1 MNAGKSLLI
10 ELGTEELPP
19 KALDELSAAF
29 LRGICDGLAKRG
41 VAAGLDHAVA
51 YCSPRRLAAFVP
63 TVAASQPDQ
72 AIERRGPAL
81 AAAFDAEG
89 QPSKALLGF
98 AQSCGVD
105 VSQLEKLETDKGAW
119 LVSRAMKTGQTLA
132 ALLPEVIDEALKA
145 LPIPRPMRWADHEYS
160 FVRPVHW
167 LVILHGA
174 EIIDGEVLGLASGRK
189 SRGHR
194 FMHPQPVH
202 IADADSWLDSMRAS
216 KVMADPLE
224 RRQRIRD
231 EIAQVAIGL
240 GGTPRLD
247 DTLLD
252 ELANLTEWP
261 AAIACTFERAFL
273 DVPPEALVTTMVAN
287 QKFVPVFNADG
298 KLTEHF
304 IGIANIQSKDPAE
317 IRRGYERVIRP
328 RFADAKFFWDEDLKT
343 PLASYQE
350 QLKSVTYQQ
359 ALGSQWDKSM
369 RVAELARIVANRV
382 GVDGALATRAA
393 SLAKCDLLTRMVGEF
408 PELQGVMGRYYASHD
423 GEPASVA
430 EALDSYYQPRFGGD
444 RIAADK
450 LGQVLSVAE
459 RLDTLAGIF
468 AVGMKP
474 GGNKDPFA
482 LRRAALGL
490 ARTLI
495 EGGLELDL
503 RGSFIEALELLPDA
517 ALAAG
522 LKPGKDGKRPNLN
535 AGERRAILV
544 DELVDFVLD
553 RLRGYYAEQGFN
565 HAQFESV
572 LAVQP
577 SSLADFDR
585 RLRAIIEFNRCP
597 EAASL
602 AAANKRVANILRKQ
616 AEEPGAP
623 PIGRVVDPAHFEAD
637 AERELADALAVAQ
650 RDSAAALDAG
660 DYAAV
665 LSRLAQLQAPVD
677 AFFDS
682 VLVNADDPA
691 VRANRLALLA
701 QLKTQFSAVADI
713 ALL

>member
-19 KALDELSAAF
+19 RALDELSAAF
-29 LRGICDGLAKRG
+29 LRGIVGGLAARG
-41 VAAGLDHAVA
+41 VSAGLDQAMA
-51 YCSPRRLAAFVP
+51 YASPRRLAAFIP
-63 TVAASQPDQ
+63 GVAAAQPEQ
-72 AIERRGPAL
+72 SIERRGPAV
-81 AAAFDAEG
+81 AAALDAEG

-105 VSQLEKLETDKGAW
+105 VGQLEKLETDKGAW
-119 LVSRAMKTGQTLA
+119 FVWRAVKPGRPLA
-132 ALLPEVIDEALKA
+132 ALLPEIIDEALKA
-145 LPIPRPMRWADHEYS
+145 LPIPRPMRWADHDYS

-174 EIIDGEVLGLASGRK
+174 DIIDGEVLGLASGRK

-202 IADADSWLDSMRAS
+202 VADADGWLDAMRAT
-216 KVMADPLE
+216 KVLADPRE
-224 RRQRIRD
+224 RRERIHQQI
-231 EIAQVAIGL
+231 EYAAHGT
-240 GGTPRLD
+240 GGVPQLD
-247 DTLLD
+247 DALLD

-261 AAIACTFERAFL
+261 VAIACTFERSFL

-287 QKFVPVFNADG
+287 QKFVPVFDAEG

-304 IGIANIQSKDPAE
+304 IGIANIESKDPAE

-328 RFADAKFFWDEDLKT
+328 RFADAKFFWDEDLKA

-359 ALGSQWDKSM
+359 ALGSQWDKSV
-369 RVAELARIVANRV
+369 RVAELARVVANRV
-382 GVDGALATRAA
+382 GVDAALATRAA

-408 PELQGVMGRYYASHD
+408 PELQGVMGRYYAVHD
-423 GEPASVA
+423 GEPAAVA
-430 EALDSYYQPRFGGD
+430 EALDSHYRPRFGGD
-444 RIAADK
+444 RIAADP
-450 LGQVLSVAE
+450 LGQVLAVAE

-468 AVGMKP
+468 AIGMKP

-503 RGSFIEALELLPDA
+503 RASFIEALEQLPDA

-522 LKPGKDGKRPNLN
+522 LKPGKDGKPPVLQ
-535 AGERRAILV
+535 AGARRAILLE
-544 DELVDFVLD
+544 DLLDFVHE
-553 RLRGYYAEQGFN
+553 RMRGYYAEQGFE
-565 HAQFESV
+565 HGAFEAV

-577 SSLADFDR
+577 ASMADFDR
-585 RLRAIIEFNRCP
+585 RLRAVVEFGRRP

-616 AEEPGAP
+616 AEEAGAP
-623 PIGRVVDPAHFEAD
+623 PPGRAVDPAFFEAD
-637 AERELADALAVAQ
+637 AERELADALAAARQ
-650 RDSAAALDAG
+650 DSAAAEAAG

-665 LSRLAQLQAPVD
+665 LARLAQLQAPVD

-682 VLVNADDPA
+682 VLVNAEDPT
-691 VRANRLALLA
+691 VRANRLALLN
-701 QLKTQFSAVADI
+701 QLKSQFSTVADI